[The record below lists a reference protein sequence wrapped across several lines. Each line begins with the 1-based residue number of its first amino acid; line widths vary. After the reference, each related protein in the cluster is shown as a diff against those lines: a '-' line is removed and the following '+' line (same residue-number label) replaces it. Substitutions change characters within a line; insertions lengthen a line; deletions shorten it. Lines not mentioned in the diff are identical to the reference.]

1 MKKILAALLLIV
13 AIISLIAVFF
23 TFNQVTNE
31 EKRLENDIQYRSILL
46 ANSLRESVEPNFI
59 NKSDKYLQSIVEKY
73 SDRERIAGLAITD
86 NKNNIIASSSSL
98 PKELFGAQ
106 TTASN
111 VMDSDKANGDFV
123 TLKDK
128 KFYVFAIPLHSDK
141 SVVGSLTV
149 IQNAG
154 YIDTRLNDI
163 WRTNLIR
170 LFIQAFL
177 LSIATLL
184 ILRWIIY
191 QPIKNLVESIKT
203 ARLDNTGQNSKIAS
217 HPFFQPLVKEL
228 SNIQKSLLEARLT
241 ASEEAKLRLEKL
253 DSPWTSQ
260 RLQEFI
266 KDTLRNRTIFVVS
279 NRESYIHTKSG
290 KNITYF
296 FPASGMATAIE
307 PIMQACGGTWI
318 AHGSGNA
325 DKLTVDK
332 MDRIKVPPNEP
343 KYSLKRVW
351 LTEDEEKGYY
361 YGFANEGLWP
371 LCHLSHNRP
380 IFRKKDWEQYKK
392 VNGKFAQTV
401 VSEIKKLHKPIILI
415 QDYHFALLP
424 RMIKK
429 SRPDALIGVFWHIPW
444 PNSESFSI
452 CPFRKELLD
461 GILGADLIGF
471 HTQLHCNNFIDT
483 VGHELESLIDWEQF
497 AVEKDSH
504 LTYIKPFPISIAF
517 YNGNKFH
524 PSDQSSQISKNNI
537 LKSLNIT
544 TKYVGLGV
552 DRLDYTKGIIE
563 RFKAIEL
570 FLEINPSYNHQFTF
584 IQIAPLSRSQIK
596 KYQEFGKEVTFEAER
611 INKKFKTNGW
621 IPIILLKK
629 LYNHEELNQFYK
641 LANICLVTSLHDGM
655 NLVAKEFIASRDDE
669 KGVLILSQF
678 TGASKELREALI
690 INPYNTEQVA
700 ESIKAGLEMMQSEQ
714 IRRMK
719 KMRETIKNYN
729 IYRWSAEILKTMIS
743 LES

>member
-1 MKKILAALLLIV
+1 MKKILAALFLIV
-13 AIISLIAVFF
+13 TIISLISVFF

-46 ANSLRESVEPNFI
+46 ADSLRESVEPNFI
-59 NKSDKYLQSIVEKY
+59 NKSENYLQSIVAKY
-73 SDRERIAGLAITD
+73 SDKERIAGLAITD
-86 NKNNIIASSSSL
+86 NKNNVIASSSSL
-98 PKELFGAQ
+98 PRELFVAQ
-106 TTASN
+106 TTISD
-111 VMDSDKANGDFV
+111 VMDSDKANGNFI

-128 KFYVFAIPLHSDK
+128 KFYVFAIPLHEDK
-141 SVVGSLTV
+141 SVVGSLIV

-163 WRTNLIR
+163 WRTSLIR
-170 LFIQAFL
+170 LFTQALL
-177 LSIATLL
+177 LSITTLL

-203 ARLDNTGQNSKIAS
+203 IRLDSTGKNSKIPS
-217 HPFFQPLVKEL
+217 HPLFQPLVKEL
-228 SNIQKSLLEARLT
+228 SNIQKSLIEARLT
-241 ASEEAKLRLEKL
+241 ASEEARLRLEKL

-279 NRESYIHTKSG
+279 NREPYIHTKSG
-290 KNITYF
+290 NNINYF

-332 MDRIKVPPNEP
+332 SDRIKVPPNEP

-351 LTEDEEKGYY
+351 LTEEEEKGYY

-380 IFRKKDWEQYKK
+380 IFRKNDWEQYKK
-392 VNGKFAQTV
+392 VNGIFAKTV
-401 VSEIKKLHKPIILI
+401 LSEIKKQYKPIILI
-415 QDYHFALLP
+415 QDYHFALLS

-429 SRPDALIGVFWHIPW
+429 SRPDALIGIFWHIPW

-461 GILGADLIGF
+461 GMLGADLIGF

-483 VGHELESLIDWEQF
+483 VGRELESLINWEQF
-497 AVEKDSH
+497 AVEKDAH

-517 YNGNKFH
+517 YNGNKFQ
-524 PSDQSSQISKNNI
+524 PSDQSSQISRNDI
-537 LKSLNIT
+537 LKNLNIT
-544 TKYVGLGV
+544 SKYVGVGV

-563 RFKAIEL
+563 KLKAIEL
-570 FLEINPSYNHQFTF
+570 FLDTNPSYNHQFTF
-584 IQIAPLSRSQIK
+584 IQIAPLSRTQIK
-596 KYQEFGKEVTFEAER
+596 KYQELEKEVTLETER

-621 IPIILLKK
+621 IPIVLLKK
-629 LYNHEELNQFYK
+629 RYSHNELNQFYK
-641 LANICLVTSLHDGM
+641 LANICLVSSLHDGM

-678 TGASKELREALI
+678 AGASKELKEALI

-700 ESIKAGLEMMQSEQ
+700 ESIKEGLEMMLSEQ
-714 IRRMK
+714 TKRMK
-719 KMRETIKNYN
+719 KMREAIKNYN
-729 IYRWSAEILKTMIS
+729 IYRWSADILRTIAN
-743 LES
+743 LE

>member
-13 AIISLIAVFF
+13 AIISLIAIFF

-46 ANSLRESVEPNFI
+46 ADSLRESVEPNFI

-106 TTASN
+106 TTASD

-123 TLKDK
+123 TLKDR

-163 WRTNLIR
+163 WRTNLIK

-203 ARLDNTGQNSKIAS
+203 ARLDNTGQNSKIAN

-279 NRESYIHTKSG
+279 NREPYIHTKSG

-343 KYSLKRVW
+343 RYSLKRVW

-429 SRPDALIGVFWHIPW
+429 NRPDALIGVFWHIPW

-524 PSDQSSQISKNNI
+524 PSDQSSQISKKNI

-570 FLEINPSYNHQFTF
+570 FLETNFSYNHQFTF
-584 IQIAPLSRSQIK
+584 IQIAPHSRSQIK
-596 KYQEFGKEVTFEAER
+596 KYQEFEKEVTFEAER

-700 ESIKAGLEMMQSEQ
+700 ESIKAGLEMIQSEQ

-719 KMRETIKNYN
+719 KMRDAIKNYN

-743 LES
+743 LEL